1 MRSRVVGALAVGLLG
16 ALARPA
22 TACDLHSLRTASA
35 IEDDSPGFR
44 LGLAEQ
50 WTHYGTLQDG
60 DDEIGNPDDQF
71 LNSSITQVVAGYR
84 FAERLAAEVRLP
96 LIRRHFQRPKHHAGV
111 ETDSETG
118 FGDLAVLA
126 DWTAFR
132 RDTDAS
138 TFRVDVAGGL
148 ELPSGNPDRLG
159 EEGGAHHHADADPET
174 ESGIHGHDLALGS
187 GSVDGLVGLEL
198 FWARE
203 RVFFLAGLSYAIR
216 GEGAFDYRYAND
228 LQWAGGPGVLVWR
241 GTNGQA
247 AVQALLAGE
256 TKGQDEQDGRT
267 LTDTAATTLFAGP
280 GLHVGWKQFEGEVS
294 VEIPVITH
302 RTAVQIAPD
311 VRVRGGL
318 RWRF

>member
-1 MRSRVVGALAVGLLG
+1 VRRRLLTLLAAGCLA
-16 ALARPA
+16 ALARPG

-35 IEDDSPGFR
+35 IEDDTPGWR
-44 LGLAEQ
+44 LGLAGQ

-84 FAERLAAEVRLP
+84 FTERFAAEVRLP

-111 ETDSETG
+111 ETDSENG

-132 RDTDAS
+132 RDTESS

-148 ELPSGNPDRLG
+148 ELPSGDPDRLG
-159 EEGGAHHHADADPET
+159 EERGAHHHAGADPET
-174 ESGIHGHDLALGS
+174 QSGIHGHDLALGS
-187 GSVDGLVGLEL
+187 GSVDGLVGLDL

-203 RVFFLAGLSYAIR
+203 RVFFLAGFSYAIR

-228 LQWAGGPGVLVWR
+228 LQWTGGPGLLVWR
-241 GTNGQA
+241 SANAQV

-267 LTDTAATTLFAGP
+267 LSDSSATTLFAGP
-280 GLHVGWKQFEGEVS
+280 GLNVGWKQLEGEAG
-294 VEIPVITH
+294 VEIPVVRH
-302 RTAVQIAPD
+302 RTGVQIAPD
-311 VRVRGGL
+311 VRVRAGL